1 VASGQ
6 LRQHPA
12 AAARGHGL
20 SKVPQITALF
30 WIIKVLTTA
39 QGEATSDYLVHRIN
53 PYLAVTLG
61 GLALLV
67 SLVLQFWVR
76 RYLAWIYW
84 LAVDMVAVFGTMV
97 ADALHIEFGVPYA
110 VSSSLFA
117 VILAVIFIVW
127 YRTERT
133 LSIHSI
139 NTPRREA
146 FYWATVLATFALGT
160 AVGDMTATTLGLGY
174 LASGVLFT
182 VLIFVPAVAHRWFRM
197 NAILAFWFAYVL
209 TRPLGASYAD
219 WLGVS
224 HARGGLDFGRG
235 PVALGIGVV
244 IVALV
249 GYLAVTRKDVPPEN
263 LTAETQ
269 ARARH
274 RRQAA

>member
-1 VASGQ
+1 VTPGQ
-6 LRQHPA
+6 LRRHGATA
-12 AAARGHGL
+12 ASRRGL

-53 PYLAVTLG
+53 PYLAVAAG
-61 GLALLV
+61 GLALLI

-76 RYLAWIYW
+76 RYRAWVYW

-110 VSSSLFA
+110 VSSVLFA
-117 VILAVIFIVW
+117 VILTVIFIVW

-174 LASGVLFT
+174 FASGVLFT
-182 VLIFVPAVAHRWFRM
+182 VAIFIPAVAHRWFRM
-197 NAILAFWFAYVL
+197 NAIFAFWFAYVL

-244 IVALV
+244 IVILV
-249 GYLAVTRKDVPPEN
+249 GYLAITRKDVPPEN
-263 LTAETQ
+263 LAAESLP
-269 ARARH
+269 RH
-274 RRQAA
+274 RRPPG